1 MTIGEKIKRYRKL
14 NGYSQEYLGE
24 LSNINAATIKKY
36 EYGIRNPKPDQLQ
49 KIANALGVSIFV
61 FMDFDIFTQSDLLSL
76 LIKMDEETSLR
87 FEADRDENGNIEPDS
102 VKLSFDDPSVNSAIA
117 LYLATKTVIND
128 LYLNDKRYSSK
139 EEHNR
144 AIAAMSDQLND
155 VKDKLLINKSSL
167 QGPKVIKSPTGKI
180 VPITEIIDTNNNNE
194 E

>member
-1 MTIGEKIKRYRKL
+1 MTLGDKIKHYRKL

-76 LIKMDEETSLR
+76 LFKMDEETSLR
-87 FEADRDENGNIEPDS
+87 FEAERDENGNIEPDS
-102 VKLSFDDPSVNSAIA
+102 IKLSFDDPSVNSAIA
-117 LYLATKTVIND
+117 LYLATKTVFND
-128 LYLNDKRYSSK
+128 LYLNDKRYSSI
-139 EEHNR
+139 EEYNR

-155 VKDKLLINKSSL
+155 VKDKLLINKLSL
-167 QGPKVIKSPTGKI
+167 QGPKVIKSHTGKI
-180 VPITEIIDTNNNNE
+180 VPITEIIDTSNNNE